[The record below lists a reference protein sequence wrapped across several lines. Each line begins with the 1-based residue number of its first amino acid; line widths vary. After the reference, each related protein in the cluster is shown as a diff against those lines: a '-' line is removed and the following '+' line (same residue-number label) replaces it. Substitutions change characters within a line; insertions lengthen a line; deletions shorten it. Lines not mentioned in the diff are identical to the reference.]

1 MALFS
6 LIVRDEKAYER
17 GKPILFQFPVGLL
30 RGRKVREFSK
40 PIVVVSKC
48 ITFEPVRWNGQI
60 IASEFVEKLKP
71 YVNFVPVCPEVEI
84 GLSVPRDPIRIVLV
98 NGEKRLLQPA
108 TGLDFTD
115 KMTKFSDSFLDSLNS
130 VDGFI
135 LKSGS
140 PSSGFKNV
148 KVYPSIEKVSS
159 VAKSSGF
166 FGGAVLQRFPNLA
179 IEDERRL
186 INPRIREHFLTK
198 LFTLASFREVK
209 KSRKV
214 RDLVKFQS
222 DNKYLFTAYNQKEL
236 RILGKLAANQEQK
249 AFDETMAD
257 YEAHLYYALAR
268 TPSAGANINVM
279 LKIMGYFSQQ
289 LSKDEKS
296 FFLGSVDRYK
306 AGRLPLSAC
315 MNVLKAWIVRFKQEY
330 LSSQT
335 VLDPYPEQLMELET
349 VFSEVDGKDYWKK
362 EKTNKP

>member
-1 MALFS
+1 M
-6 LIVRDEKAYER
+6 
-17 GKPILFQFPVGLL
+17 
-30 RGRKVREFSK
+30 REFPK
-40 PIVVVSKC
+40 PVIVVSKC

-60 IASEFVEKLKP
+60 VASEFVEKLKP
-71 YVNFVPVCPEVEI
+71 YVNFVPVCPEVGI
-84 GLSVPRDPIRIVLV
+84 GLGVPRDPIRIVLV

-115 KMTKFSDSFLDSLNS
+115 KMTKFSESFLNSLDE

-159 VAKSSGF
+159 ISKSPGF
-166 FGGAVLQRFPNLA
+166 FGEAVLQKFPNLA

-186 INPRIREHFLTK
+186 LNPRIKEHFLTK
-198 LFTLASFREVK
+198 LFTLASFREVR
-209 KSRKV
+209 KSGKV

-222 DNKYLFTAYNQKEL
+222 DNKYLLTAYNQKEL
-236 RILGKLAANQEQK
+236 RILGKLAANQEHK
-249 AFDETMAD
+249 TFSETMKN
-257 YEAHLYYALAR
+257 YETHLYYALAR
-268 TPSAGANINVM
+268 TPSVGANINVM
-279 LKIMGYFSQQ
+279 LKIMGYFSHQ

-296 FFLGSVDRYK
+296 FFLNSVDKYK

-315 MNVLKAWIVRFKQEY
+315 LNVLKAWIVRFKQEY

-335 VLDPYPEQLMELET
+335 VLEPYPEQLAELET
-349 VFSEVDGKDYWKK
+349 IYSEVDGKNYWK
-362 EKTNKP
+362 

>member
-1 MALFS
+1 MS
-6 LIVRDEKAYER
+6 LQVSK
-17 GKPILFQFPVGLL
+17 L
-30 RGRKVREFSK
+30 REFPK
-40 PIVVVSKC
+40 PTVVVSKC
-48 ITFEPVRWNGQI
+48 ITFEPVRWNAQM

-71 YVNFVPVCPEVEI
+71 YVSFIPVCPEVEI
-84 GLSVPRDPIRIVLV
+84 GLGVPRDPIRIVLV

-108 TGLDFTD
+108 TGIDCTE
-115 KMTKFSDSFLDSLNS
+115 KMETFSKSFLNSLDA

-148 KVYPSIEKVSS
+148 KVYPSIEKVASIG
-159 VAKSSGF
+159 KSPGF
-166 FGGAVLQRFPNLA
+166 FGEAVLQKFPNLA

-186 INPRIREHFLTK
+186 LNPRIKEHFLMK
-198 LFTLASFREVK
+198 LFTLASFRGVK
-209 KSRKV
+209 KSGKV

-236 RILGKLAANQEQK
+236 RFLGKVAANQEHK
-249 AFDETMAD
+249 AFDETMKN
-257 YEAHLYYALAR
+257 YETHLYYALAR

-279 LKIMGYFSQQ
+279 LKIMGYFSHQ

-296 FFLGSVDRYK
+296 FFLNSIDKYK

-315 MNVLKAWIVRFKQEY
+315 LSVLKAWIVRFKQEY

-335 VLDPYPEQLMELET
+335 ILEPFPEQLAELET
-349 VFSEVDGKDYWKK
+349 AYSEVDGKDYWK
-362 EKTNKP
+362 

>member
-1 MALFS
+1 M
-6 LIVRDEKAYER
+6 
-17 GKPILFQFPVGLL
+17 
-30 RGRKVREFSK
+30 REFPK
-40 PIVVVSKC
+40 PVVVVSKC

-84 GLSVPRDPIRIVLV
+84 GLGVPRDPIRTVLL

-108 TGLDFTD
+108 TCLDFTD
-115 KMTKFSDSFLDSLNS
+115 KMQKFSKSFLDSLDA

-148 KVYPSIEKVSS
+148 KVYPSIEKVASIG
-159 VAKSSGF
+159 KSAGL
-166 FGGAVLQRFPNLA
+166 FGEAVLQKFPDLT

-186 INPRIREHFLTK
+186 LNPRIREHFLTK
-198 LFTLASFREVK
+198 LFTLASFRRVK
-209 KSRKV
+209 KSGKV

-236 RILGKLAANQEQK
+236 RILGKLAANQENK
-249 AFDETMAD
+249 AFDQTIAE
-257 YEAHLYYALAR
+257 YEIHLHYALAR
-268 TPSAGANINVM
+268 TPIVGANINVL
-279 LKIMGYFSQQ
+279 LKIMGYFSHQ

-296 FFLGSVDRYK
+296 LFLNSVDKYK

-315 MNVLKAWIVRFKQEY
+315 LSVLKAWIVRFKQEY

-335 VLDPYPEQLMELET
+335 VLEPYPEQLTELET
-349 VFSEVDGKDYWKK
+349 VFSEVDGKNYWKK
-362 EKTNKP
+362 ENEKTSK